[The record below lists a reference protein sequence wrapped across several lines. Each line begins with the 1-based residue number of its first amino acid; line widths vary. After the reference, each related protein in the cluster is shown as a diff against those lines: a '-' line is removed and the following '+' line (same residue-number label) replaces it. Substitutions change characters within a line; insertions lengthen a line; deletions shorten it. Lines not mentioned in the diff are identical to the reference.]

1 MKNINS
7 NKDTN
12 NSDPQASERLK
23 KLQVI
28 IEIFEDISL
37 KYGPISSEELK
48 NRINKV
54 IRDFDKE
61 LKNNLE
67 IKFEKF
73 WNNMVDDTNTSNF
86 SREEKNSEVDI
97 PRFLKNYKK

>member
-1 MKNINS
+1 MKNINNDKDKIGS
-7 NKDTN
+7 N
-12 NSDPQASERLK
+12 PHAEERLK

-28 IEIFEDISL
+28 IESFEDTSL

-61 LKNNLE
+61 LTKKLE
-67 IKFEKF
+67 IRFEMF
-73 WNNMVDDTNTSNF
+73 WNNNADTNRISF
-86 SREEKNSEVDI
+86 SKEEKKSNTDI